1 MTTWLR
7 VWKDILY
14 FAKTKLPVSFL
25 IGQPIQEIYGL
36 RSGQSWW
43 ISWNM
48 RFLLKQY
55 RTICS
60 SMNIYFAVPP
70 PPPFFFWP
78 TTSTFHFL
86 FLFMLN
92 ALGWKARTKSI
103 SFTTNLF
110 CPLSDQL
117 LSWPR
122 SNYFPVL
129 MNIPHSAYIKFS
141 LYLNVFYSYVIYE
154 FLQPVQESAYLFR
167 LFYLLRT
174 FSSLLPFPSLL
185 LLPVQTLVKLLF
197 LHLFHVT
204 LPWIFIP
211 WQCCRMRCPCWLFRP
226 VSTASPNYFLQLNS
240 PAISAPA
247 LWPSDLFCFSDSL
260 FSNTKQEWGNF

>member
-1 MTTWLR
+1 MNVLIAVTTWLR

-25 IGQPIQEIYGL
+25 IGQPIQEIYVL
-36 RSGQSWW
+36 RSEQSWW

-48 RFLLKQY
+48 KFLLKQY
-55 RTICS
+55 RTIFS
-60 SMNIYFAVPP
+60 SMNVYFAVPPP

-78 TTSTFHFL
+78 ITSTFHFL

-92 ALGWKARTKSI
+92 ALRWKARTKSI

-129 MNIPHSAYIKFS
+129 MNIPHSAYIPQPLLQSCDTWISSTSSGVS
-141 LYLNVFYSYVIYE
+141 LPFQA
-154 FLQPVQESAYLFR
+154 FLSAAYL
-167 LFYLLRT
+167 LFTY
-174 FSSLLPFPSLL
+174 LLPFPSLL
-185 LLPVQTLVKLLF
+185 LLPVQTLLKLLF
-197 LHLFHVT
+197 LHPFHVT

-211 WQCCRMRCPCWLFRP
+211 WQCCRMHCPCWLFCP
-226 VSTASPNYFLQLNS
+226 VSTASPKYFLQLNS

-260 FSNTKQEWGNF
+260 FSTA